1 MPLKQLWLNFINLF
15 KIFKK
20 LELFTHSVNPRMGLI
35 QKCHLTQLIN
45 TLFLSLDNKD
55 LTIIMSVILKEPLK
69 KYGNIAIEYYMKE
82 NTKQLTLN
90 KEKNLMP

>member
-1 MPLKQLWLNFINLF
+1 
-15 KIFKK
+15 
-20 LELFTHSVNPRMGLI
+20 
-35 QKCHLTQLIN
+35 
-45 TLFLSLDNKD
+45 
-55 LTIIMSVILKEPLK
+55 MSAILKEPLK